1 MEKENLDLMKKIG
14 NDLLFKGV
22 ATDIVQIAN
31 NKGDLK

>member
-22 ATDIVQIAN
+22 ATDIVQEPSP
-31 NKGDLK
+31 